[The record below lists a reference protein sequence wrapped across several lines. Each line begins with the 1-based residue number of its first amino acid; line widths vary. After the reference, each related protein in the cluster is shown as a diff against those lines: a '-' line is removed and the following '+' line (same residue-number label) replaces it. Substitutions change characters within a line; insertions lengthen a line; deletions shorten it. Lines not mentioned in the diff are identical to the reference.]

1 MNRRS
6 APGHQAPQKNARE
19 GAAPTRNR
27 RVEVTRQTNAK
38 ANAKAN
44 QRSNQATSPR
54 VSLPSDLATAQV
66 IVRKGKERSLA
77 RRHPWLYAGAVEH
90 VIGNPVSGATVALID
105 SQGGFLAWAAWSP
118 QSMIRARVWSFDI
131 QDRIDPSWFV
141 ARVLR
146 AVERRSHLAGRTN
159 ALRLVFGEADGL
171 PGLVVDRYGT
181 QLVVQC
187 LAAGV
192 AAHRDMLVDALVA
205 ATGCVDVYERSDAAV
220 RSREGLD
227 PTTGVLRGISPSA
240 PIEVEEDGIR
250 YGVDIVS
257 GHKTGFY
264 IDQRDNRRAVR
275 EEIER
280 LRADRMGE
288 PIEMLNTFSYT
299 GGFSLAALAGGAA
312 TALNV
317 DSSAEA
323 LAMAGHNAQ
332 RNGFDADQL
341 LVEQSDVFGWL
352 TQATQAQRRFD
363 LIVLDPPKFAPS
375 AAHVERA
382 ARAYKEIN
390 RKALGLLRP
399 GGSLLT
405 FSCSGAI
412 DVDLFQKI
420 VAGAVIDSRIDVSL
434 IRRLGAGDDHPMAMT
449 HPEGEYLKGL
459 LLRRN

>member
-1 MNRRS
+1 M
-6 APGHQAPQKNARE
+6 
-19 GAAPTRNR
+19 PT
-27 RVEVTRQTNAK
+27 TAQ
-38 ANAKAN
+38 
-44 QRSNQATSPR
+44 TSPHPSAHSSPR
-54 VSLPSDLATAQV
+54 ASLPSGLATAQV
-66 IVRKGKERSLA
+66 IVRDGKQRSLE
-77 RRHPWLYAGAVEH
+77 RRHPWLYAGAVEQ
-90 VIGNPVSGATVALID
+90 VIGEPVSGATVALVD
-105 SQGGFLAWAAWSP
+105 AQGGFLAWAAWSP
-118 QSMIRARVWSFDI
+118 QSTIRARVWSFDI
-131 QDRIDPSWFV
+131 EDQIDPSWFA
-141 ARVLR
+141 ARVAR
-146 AVERRSHLAGRTN
+146 AVERRGHLASRTN
-159 ALRLVFGEADGL
+159 AMRLVFGEADSL
-171 PGLVVDRYGT
+171 PGFVVDRYGV
-181 QLVVQC
+181 QLVIQC

-192 AAHRDMLVDALVA
+192 AAHRDTLVNALVA
-205 ATGCVDVYERSDAAV
+205 ATGCVDVYERSDVAV
-220 RSREGLD
+220 RAREGLESI
-227 PTTGVLRGISPSA
+227 TGVLGGLTPSA

-280 LRADRMGE
+280 LCAHRSDE
-288 PIEMLNTFSYT
+288 PVEMLNTFSYT
-299 GGFSLAALAGGAA
+299 GGFALAALAGGAS
-312 TALNV
+312 TALNI

-323 LAMAGHNAQ
+323 LAMAELNAK
-332 RNGFDADQL
+332 RNGFGPDQL

-352 TQATQAQRRFD
+352 TQAAQAQRRFD

-375 AAHVERA
+375 AAHVDRA

-399 GGSLLT
+399 GGALFT

-420 VAGAVIDSRIDVSL
+420 VAGAVIDANIDVSL

>member
-1 MNRRS
+1 L
-6 APGHQAPQKNARE
+6 APGLA
-19 GAAPTRNR
+19 
-27 RVEVTRQTNAK
+27 EV
-38 ANAKAN
+38 
-44 QRSNQATSPR
+44 
-54 VSLPSDLATAQV
+54 QV
-66 IVRKGKERSLA
+66 IVRDGKERSLG

-90 VIGNPVSGATVALID
+90 VIGDPVSGSTVALVD
-105 SQGGFLAWAAWSP
+105 ARGGFLAWAAWSP
-118 QSMIRARVWSFDI
+118 QSTIRARVWSFNI
-131 QDRIDPSWFV
+131 EERIDPSWFASRV
-141 ARVLR
+141 AQAL
-146 AVERRSHLAGRTN
+146 ERRGHLAGRTN
-159 ALRLVFGEADGL
+159 AVRLIFGEADGL
-171 PGLVVDRYGT
+171 PGLVVDRYGK

-192 AAHRDMLVDALVA
+192 AAHRDVLVDALVA

-220 RSREGLD
+220 RAREGLESI
-227 PTTGVLRGISPSA
+227 TGVLSGFAPSA
-240 PIEVEEDGIR
+240 PIEVMEDGIR

-280 LRADRMGE
+280 LRAHRVGE
-288 PIEMLNTFSYT
+288 PIEMLNTFAYT
-299 GGFSLAALAGGAA
+299 GGFSLAALAGGAT

-323 LAMAGHNAQ
+323 LAMAALNAQ
-332 RNGFDADQL
+332 RNGFGPEQL
-341 LVEQSDVFGWL
+341 LLEQSDVFGWL
-352 TQATQAQRRFD
+352 TQAAQAQRRFD

-399 GGSLLT
+399 GGALFT

-420 VAGAVIDSRIDVSL
+420 VAGAVIDAKIDVSL
-434 IRRLGAGDDHPMAMT
+434 IRRLGAGDDHPMTMT

>member
-1 MNRRS
+1 MP
-6 APGHQAPQKNARE
+6 PG
-19 GAAPTRNR
+19 
-27 RVEVTRQTNAK
+27 
-38 ANAKAN
+38 
-44 QRSNQATSPR
+44 
-54 VSLPSDLATAQV
+54 LAESQV
-66 IVRKGKERSLA
+66 IVRDGKERSLE
-77 RRHPWLYAGAVEH
+77 RRHPWLYAGAIEH
-90 VIGNPVSGATVALID
+90 VIGDPVSGATVALID
-105 SQGGFLAWAAWSP
+105 SRGGFLAWAAWSP

-131 QDRIDPSWFV
+131 GDRIDPSWFA
-141 ARVLR
+141 ARVAR
-146 AVERRSHLAGRTN
+146 AVERRGHLAGRTN
-159 ALRLVFGEADGL
+159 AVRLVFGEADGL
-171 PGLVVDRYGT
+171 PGLVVDRYDA
-181 QLVVQC
+181 QLVIQC

-192 AAHRDMLVDALVA
+192 AAHRDTLVGALVA

-220 RSREGLD
+220 RAREGLESI
-227 PTTGVLRGISPSA
+227 TGVLGGLTPSA

-280 LRADRMGE
+280 LRAHRMGE
-288 PIEMLNTFSYT
+288 PVEMLNTFSYT

-323 LAMAGHNAQ
+323 LAMAGLNAQ
-332 RNGFDADQL
+332 RNGFGPDQL

-352 TQATQAQRRFD
+352 TQAAQAQRRFD

-399 GGSLLT
+399 GGALFT

-420 VAGAVIDSRIDVSL
+420 VAGAVIDAKIEVSL

-459 LLRRN
+459 LLRRT

>member
-1 MNRRS
+1 MNPRS
-6 APGHQAPQKNARE
+6 RSPGYQSRSKPSADTARTPSKASPK
-19 GAAPTRNR
+19 GSPKLGTR
-27 RVEVTRQTNAK
+27 VST
-38 ANAKAN
+38 
-44 QRSNQATSPR
+44 R
-54 VSLPSDLATAQV
+54 VSLPAGLSPAQV
-66 IVRKGKERSLA
+66 IVRAGKERSLE
-77 RRHPWLYAGAVEH
+77 RRHPWLYAGAIEH
-90 VIGNPVSGATVALID
+90 VIGDPVSGATVALID
-105 SQGGFLAWAAWSP
+105 AQGGFLAWAAWSP
-118 QSMIRARVWSFDI
+118 HSMIRARVWSFDI
-131 QDRIDPSWFV
+131 EDRIDSTWLATRV
-141 ARVLR
+141 AQ
-146 AVERRSHLAGRTN
+146 AVDRRSHLARRTN
-159 ALRLVFGEADGL
+159 AVRLIFGEADGL
-171 PGLVVDRYGT
+171 PGLVVDRYGA

-192 AAHRDMLVDALVA
+192 AAQRDTLVDALVA

-220 RSREGLD
+220 RAREGLESI
-227 PTTGVLRGISPSA
+227 TGVLRGRMPGA

-264 IDQRDNRRAVR
+264 IDQRDSRRTVR

-280 LRADRMGE
+280 LRAQRIGD
-288 PIEMLNTFSYT
+288 PVEMLNTFSYT

-323 LAMAGHNAQ
+323 LAMAERNAQ
-332 RNGFDADQL
+332 RNGFGPEQL
-341 LVEQSDVFGWL
+341 LIEQSDVFGWL
-352 TQATQAQRRFD
+352 TAAAQAQRRFD

-399 GGSLLT
+399 GGALLT

-420 VAGAVIDSRIDVSL
+420 VAGAVIDANIDVSL

>member
-1 MNRRS
+1 V
-6 APGHQAPQKNARE
+6 
-19 GAAPTRNR
+19 
-27 RVEVTRQTNAK
+27 VE
-38 ANAKAN
+38 
-44 QRSNQATSPR
+44 
-54 VSLPSDLATAQV
+54 AQV
-66 IVRKGKERSLA
+66 IVRDGKERSLE
-77 RRHPWLYAGAVEH
+77 RRHPWLYAGAIER
-90 VIGNPVSGATVALID
+90 VIGEPASGATVALID
-105 SQGGFLAWAAWSP
+105 ARGGFLAWAAWSP
-118 QSMIRARVWSFDI
+118 TSMIRARVWSFNI
-131 QDRIDPSWFV
+131 EDRIDPSWFA
-141 ARVLR
+141 ARLAR
-146 AVERRSHLAGRTN
+146 AVERRSHLTSRTN
-159 ALRLVFGEADGL
+159 AVRLIFGEADGL
-171 PGLVVDRYGT
+171 PGLVVDRYGA
-181 QLVVQC
+181 QLVIQC

-192 AAHRDMLVDALVA
+192 AAQRDTLVDALLT

-220 RSREGLD
+220 RAREGLESI
-227 PTTGVLRGISPSA
+227 TGALRGLTPNA

-250 YGVDIVS
+250 YGIDIVS

-280 LRADRMGE
+280 LRAQRIGE
-288 PIEMLNTFSYT
+288 PVEMLNTFSYT
-299 GGFSLAALAGGAA
+299 GGFSLAALAGGAS

-323 LAMAGHNAQ
+323 LAMAELNAQ
-332 RNGFDADQL
+332 RNGFGPDQL

-352 TQATQAQRRFD
+352 TQAAQAQRRFD

-399 GGSLLT
+399 GGALFT

-420 VAGAVIDSRIDVSL
+420 VAGAVIDANIDVSL

>member
-1 MNRRS
+1 M
-6 APGHQAPQKNARE
+6 
-19 GAAPTRNR
+19 
-27 RVEVTRQTNAK
+27 QTTAQTT
-38 ANAKAN
+38 AHS
-44 QRSNQATSPR
+44 RLHSSPR
-54 VSLPSDLATAQV
+54 ASLPPGLATAQV
-66 IVRKGKERSLA
+66 IVRDGKERSLE

-90 VIGNPVSGATVALID
+90 VIGEPVSGTTVALVD
-105 SQGGFLAWAAWSP
+105 AQGGFLAWAAWSP
-118 QSMIRARVWSFDI
+118 QSTIRARVWSFDI
-131 QDRIDPSWFV
+131 EDQIDPSWFA
-141 ARVLR
+141 ARVAR
-146 AVERRSHLAGRTN
+146 AVERRGHLASRTN
-159 ALRLVFGEADGL
+159 AMRLVFGEADNL
-171 PGLVVDRYGT
+171 PGFVVDRYGV
-181 QLVVQC
+181 QLVIQC

-192 AAHRDMLVDALVA
+192 AAHRDTLVDALVA
-205 ATGCVDVYERSDAAV
+205 ATGCVDVYERSDVAV
-220 RSREGLD
+220 RAREGLESI
-227 PTTGVLRGISPSA
+227 TGVLGGVTPGA

-275 EEIER
+275 EEIGR
-280 LRADRMGE
+280 LRAHRLDE
-288 PIEMLNTFSYT
+288 PIEMLNTFSYA
-299 GGFSLAALAGGAA
+299 GGFALAALAGGAS
-312 TALNV
+312 TALNI

-323 LAMAGHNAQ
+323 LAMAELNAQ
-332 RNGFDADQL
+332 RNGFGPDQL

-352 TQATQAQRRFD
+352 TQAAQAQRRFD

-375 AAHVERA
+375 AAHVDRA

-399 GGSLLT
+399 GGALFT

-420 VAGAVIDSRIDVSL
+420 VAGAVIDANIDVSL